1 MTTLISWVGVD
12 QRAPA
17 SLYIAADSRI
27 TWGSEHWDR
36 GAKTFASPTTPDV
49 LGYCGDVLFPALVLP
64 QFVACLGADLI
75 DSTWKHRRRA
85 LSQLVER
92 SIAQMP
98 RTQRRKFTIV
108 YCSREG
114 KGMQSRFRAGA
125 LEYHPQRGSAWRGLR
140 MPKRSRL
147 IYEGGSGAP
156 HVDRHRKL
164 WDESE
169 AQGGTSRAE
178 YGAFVDALREGKD
191 SSSGGPPQ
199 LVGLYRTG
207 NGRYFGTRYRR
218 EQFVAGAEI
227 DPQVDGGIEW
237 RGELFE
243 RVGGPSRHLLREA
256 KRHEHLFS
264 TNVT

>member
-64 QFVACLGADLI
+64 QFIACLGADLFG
-75 DSTWKHRRRA
+75 STWKHRRRA

-125 LEYHPQRGSAWRGLR
+125 RVPPTTRVCLARLANAQALSPHLRRGVWSTPRR
-140 MPKRSRL
+140 
-147 IYEGGSGAP
+147 
-156 HVDRHRKL
+156 
-164 WDESE
+164 
-169 AQGGTSRAE
+169 
-178 YGAFVDALREGKD
+178 
-191 SSSGGPPQ
+191 PPPET
-199 LVGLYRTG
+199 LG
-207 NGRYFGTRYRR
+207 
-218 EQFVAGAEI
+218 
-227 DPQVDGGIEW
+227 
-237 RGELFE
+237 
-243 RVGGPSRHLLREA
+243 
-256 KRHEHLFS
+256 
-264 TNVT
+264 